1 MTFAFMDTLVDGCMV
16 KQDVQS
22 HAERVFVP
30 LRRGYASKT
39 RRELWRFVKGF
50 FYLMP
55 ALAVFTA
62 FVFYPL
68 MNSIRLSLYQT
79 DLFGKGQVLMGL
91 QQYKDIFTS
100 GDFGRSLKITFLYAL
115 CTVVPGIAISLLLAL
130 MANWRLTGIRIYRL
144 IFSSPIV
151 VAVASASIIWA
162 MIFSPAQGVLRYLL
176 SLFGRQPV
184 NWLADS
190 KWALFS
196 VSMVAVWRGLGFNTI
211 LLLSGIQSVSEELY
225 ESAKI
230 DGAGSWTMFWRMTL
244 PMISP
249 VLMFLLVVSTINA
262 LQSFGEINI
271 LTQGGPAGTTRV
283 VVYSIYREAFFNY
296 NFGFAAAE
304 AMVLFLIVLVLT
316 ILQFGL
322 IERQVF
328 YQ

>member
-1 MTFAFMDTLVDGCMV
+1 MEGAFAVLQMD
-16 KQDVQS
+16 
-22 HAERVFVP
+22 R
-30 LRRGYASKT
+30 ASRKH
-39 RRELWRFVKGF
+39 RELRKFVQGF
-50 FYLMP
+50 LYLVP
-55 ALAVFTA
+55 AIVEFVA

-68 MNSIRLSLYQT
+68 ANSIKLSLYQT
-79 DLFGKGQVLMGL
+79 DLFGKGQVFVGV
-91 QQYKDIFTS
+91 QQYKDIFAS

-115 CTVVPGIAISLLLAL
+115 YTVIPGIVISLLLAL
-130 MANWRLTGIRIYRL
+130 MANWRLAGIRVYRM

-162 MIFSPAQGVLRYLL
+162 MIFSPAQGMLRYIL
-176 SLFGRQPV
+176 SLFGRPPV
-184 NWLADS
+184 NWLADP
-190 KWALFS
+190 KWALLS

-225 ESAKI
+225 ESAKL
-230 DGAGSWTMFWRMTL
+230 DGAGPWTMFWKMTL

-271 LTQGGPAGTTRV
+271 LTQGGPAGSTKV

-304 AMVLFLIVLVLT
+304 AMVLFLIVLILT
-316 ILQFGL
+316 IIQFGL
-322 IERQVF
+322 MERQVF